1 MVLPNI
7 NNTNKSSNKFQN

>member
-7 NNTNKSSNKFQN
+7 NNTNKSSNTFQN